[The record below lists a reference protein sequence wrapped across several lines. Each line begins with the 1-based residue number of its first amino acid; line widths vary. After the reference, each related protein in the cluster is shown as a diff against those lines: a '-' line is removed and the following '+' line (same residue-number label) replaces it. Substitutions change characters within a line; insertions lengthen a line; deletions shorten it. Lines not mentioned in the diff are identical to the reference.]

1 MPQISKRLGLPGV
14 HLTRFHS
21 ASVVRSIY
29 PYYRIMQYAGLASLP
44 ARGKPADE
52 TSDHSRYS
60 VHQDETGKRNVLSV
74 LEVDYLGLCPP
85 WQHTLVFQLLLQ
97 GQFQREDIGPDQHR
111 NQM

>member
-21 ASVVRSIY
+21 ASEARSIY
-29 PYYRIMQYAGLASLP
+29 PYYRITQYVGLASPCHQGTLT
-44 ARGKPADE
+44 DE

-60 VHQDETGKRNVLSV
+60 VHQGETGKRNVLSV
-74 LEVDYLGLCPP
+74 LEVVYLGLCHP
-85 WQHTLVFQLLLQ
+85 WQHKLVFQLVLQ